1 MAVVAVNAAS
11 TQNLLTHSLGIGVEH
26 VEVLDVL
33 LVHGDAFAVL
43 GLAANPVGVRDD
55 VLHMVRIVALLKAA
69 NLKRHMVN
77 LHYLA
82 QQVVVDVQGKT
93 AVT

>member
-1 MAVVAVNAAS
+1 M
-11 TQNLLTHSLGIGVEH
+11 
-26 VEVLDVL
+26 LDVL

-43 GLAANPVGVRDD
+43 GLAAYPVGVRDD
-55 VLHMVRIVALLKAA
+55 VLHMARIVALLQSA

-77 LHYLA
+77 LHHLA
-82 QQVVVDVQGKT
+82 QQVVVHMQGKT